1 MVTRMTN
8 LRLHRLAH
16 ISWKTLG
23 SLNRDQTIVML
34 PVGMMETHGEHLP
47 LGTDDFAVEAM
58 LLAAAAWLLEE
69 NKSLHV
75 LMMPSLPYG
84 TDPVDSRRPDLF
96 SQAGSVWVAPDT
108 LKALVRDVCGHMI
121 RYGFRAI
128 FPVSF
133 HGGAGQMIALEEVC
147 SSLRSEVPGL
157 VMWEPTGY
165 VMAGAASD
173 VKPGLATLLGR
184 PLKVEEEVALRG
196 SVHASM
202 FETSMMLHLRPDLV
216 DPSYKHLRTIEW
228 GQLYKMK
235 DWPGYVG
242 AGPSHADAE
251 LGSAMLRWRGVRAGA
266 LMLRAVEGEDL
277 SALPRHPSWKDEP
290 ESISEAPRDDELP
303 NSSAGEA
310 DSKPAMYISRR
321 EISEARD
328 YVRAQRE
335 GVEEDPQE
343 HESRDQVEEDEIA
356 TPTATAMDTGT
367 LGVDDTG
374 ETPPQPE

>member
-1 MVTRMTN
+1 MVTRMAHQ
-8 LRLHRLAH
+8 RLHRLAH
-16 ISWKTLG
+16 ISWKTLRE
-23 SLNRDQTIVML
+23 LERVQTVVVL

-84 TDPVDSRRPDLF
+84 TDPIDLRRPDLF
-96 SQAGSVWVAPDT
+96 SNAGSVWVEPDT

-133 HGGAGQMIALEEVC
+133 HGGVGQIVALDEVC
-147 SSLRSEVPGL
+147 ATLRNEVPGL

-184 PLKVEEEVALRG
+184 PLTPGEEVALRG

-202 FETSMMLHLRPDLV
+202 FETSMMLHLRPELV
-216 DPSYKHLRTIEW
+216 DPSYKRLRTVEW
-228 GQLYKMK
+228 GQVYKMK

-277 SALPRHPSWKDEP
+277 SALDRHPAWKDEP
-290 ESISEAPRDDELP
+290 EAISEAPREEELP
-303 NSSAGEA
+303 SGVSGEA

-321 EISEARD
+321 EISAARD
-328 YVRAQRE
+328 YVRAQQ
-335 GVEEDPQE
+335 EESEADSE
-343 HESRDQVEEDEIA
+343 ESEDQA
-356 TPTATAMDTGT
+356 LMDAADTRPSTSIDSGSADIGQTGA
-367 LGVDDTG
+367 
-374 ETPPQPE
+374 PPPLS